1 MAGTVLPNRSL
12 WLVGYTYGK
21 LHGRNGAKVPLPN
34 TSGPNGFIL
43 QSNTANGRCSS
54 LAYKGSAITAV
65 LPAKIQ
71 NAMIVAGRYGYKS
84 PAPAFVASINQTGT
98 ATWEHDIYT
107 IGSSKHDTVTGG
119 ETMAIN
125 KSGAV
130 YTVGVYITD
139 WYTNARVLSV
149 SKFAARTGDL
159 LWTTDITSPD
169 AHTTPYQILLD
180 GFRGVYGV
188 GNVLGAFP
196 DSGSVIAED
205 WYDVW
210 VVKLD
215 AETGDK
221 LWLKQFGSS
230 GSDDNVLGAGLL

>member
-1 MAGTVLPNRSL
+1 M
-12 WLVGYTYGK
+12 VGYTYGE
-21 LHGRNGAKVPLPN
+21 LHGRNGAKAPLPN
-34 TSGPNGFIL
+34 NSGPNRFIL
-43 QSNTANGRCSS
+43 QINTANGRCSS

-65 LPAKIQ
+65 LPDKIR
-71 NAMIVAGRYGYKS
+71 NTMIVAGRYGYRS
-84 PAPAFVASINQTGT
+84 PAPAFVTSINQTGT
-98 ATWEHDIYT
+98 ATWEHDIHT
-107 IGSSKHDTVTGG
+107 IGLSLHNTVAGG
-119 ETMAIN
+119 ETMAID

-139 WYTNARVLSV
+139 WYTESKVLSF

-159 LWTTDITSPD
+159 LWTTDIAPPD
-169 AHTTPYQILLD
+169 AHTTPCHILLD
-180 GFRGVYGV
+180 GFGGVYGV

-196 DSGSVIAED
+196 NSGSVIAKD

-230 GSDDNVLGAGLL
+230 GSDDNVLGGRVAVISNFHSF